1 MAIRPSLTAQER
13 ERPKFSTPVIR
24 TKEDK
29 VFFSTILKV
38 DINRFS
44 SFLAERESLLRSNQ
58 MAGLDDEDTFLLY
71 YLFASWWTASE
82 KIKIK
87 TAETMTFR
95 RGWMDDGEQS

>member
-1 MAIRPSLTAQER
+1 MTLYTTRQRPVFPDDGLMMDGHPTITYSARER

-44 SFLAERESLLRSNQ
+44 SFLAERESLFRSNQ
-58 MAGLDDEDTFLLY
+58 MAGLDDEDTLLLY

-82 KIKIK
+82 KIK
-87 TAETMTFR
+87 
-95 RGWMDDGEQS
+95 